1 MTKAELAQEISDLTC
16 IPEKAVANVISTAM
30 EVITT
35 ALKHGDNVALPG
47 FGTFS
52 VAHREA
58 RQGHNLQTGK
68 PMDIP
73 AHNIPSF
80 KPGKN
85 LKEAVR

>member
-16 IPEKAVANVISTAM
+16 IPEKAVANVIGTAM
-30 EVITT
+30 EVIAT
-35 ALKHGDNVALPG
+35 ALKHGDSVALPG

-58 RQGHNLQTGK
+58 RQGHNLQTGE
-68 PMDIP
+68 PMEIP